1 MRRLAALA
9 VLSVAA
15 VGLAAPVAEAQSR
28 RRNADGLVIR
38 VQPRSFL
45 DAGKVVPVGSMN
57 YPTSGYGQVASYLN
71 SPPYIGM
78 RDRFGEG
85 TLPDPITNGPFIGAR
100 NPFDGI
106 DFAAPLPY

>member
-1 MRRLAALA
+1 MRRFAALV

-15 VGLAAPVAEAQSR
+15 VGLIAPVAEAQSR
-28 RRNADGLVIR
+28 RRSGDGLVIR

-78 RDRFGEG
+78 RDAFGAG
-85 TLPDPITNGPFIGAR
+85 TLPDPILNSPFVGGR
-100 NPFDGI
+100 NPFDQI
-106 DFAAPLPY
+106 DFGGSLD